1 MKSKLAVSLLV
12 PGFLCLAAVQAR
24 AGECVMTVLRTACS
38 EGTKEEV
45 RNEIKKTGSM
55 KACEKE
61 ASKACENNGDRQRV
75 IRSKAVSARYN
86 GSLVE
91 DGKNFCNANRPDF
104 NKCDGQ
110 KDSGKT

>member
-1 MKSKLAVSLLV
+1 MKRKLAVSLLV

-24 AGECVMTVLRTACS
+24 AGDCVLTVARTACAEDS
-38 EGTKEEV
+38 KTEV
-45 RNEIKKTGSM
+45 VDQNKKTGSEA
-55 KACEKE
+55 ACAKE
-61 ASKACENNGDRQRV
+61 ALKACENNGDRQRV

-86 GSLVE
+86 GSPVE
-91 DGKNFCNANRPDF
+91 DGKNYCDANRPDF